1 MTQEKTPRGAPEERP
16 RRHAILDWK
25 TRVETLGEASAESPL
40 GTAQKEK
47 GAPESRSGKESES
60 GQALAGGKSAREEQ
74 DQSAGEDQEKTR
86 ARSGK
91 QQTRREKEHG
101 DRRETVSRR
110 RAEQS
115 GLDEHQSQSAQESE
129 RIGVGRPAR
138 GSSRHFPVRP
148 RLGRQQTESLEAGSG
163 RRRAD
168 AQDRRAQ
175 CLQPHGG
182 TLAPQQKVE
191 AGAGGQSSEGQ
202 KTLPNGRLL
211 RHPLPVDG
219 AARQSMESGPERGG
233 SRHGQDCRESP
244 EEKQSAER
252 AIERRRLGHAVKV
265 VYETKRPPR
274 GETSEENRRPDDRI
288 HATGKPR
295 EQTRAW
301 EEECER
307 HDGPRRTPRGR
318 ERESDRDHQDRQ
330 AVGSRRRKSQREQE
344 TRSTHRQKEEDD
356 PDAGSRLP
364 HPRWYSDRKS
374 TRLNSSHGSISYAV
388 FCLKNKKCSGLPP
401 SSSSSQLLPV
411 YAVPPARHR

>member
-74 DQSAGEDQEKTR
+74 DQSAGEEQEKTR

-91 QQTRREKEHG
+91 QQTRREK
-101 DRRETVSRR
+101 
-110 RAEQS
+110 
-115 GLDEHQSQSAQESE
+115 HQSQSAQESE

-295 EQTRAW
+295 EQIRAW

-318 ERESDRDHQDRQ
+318 ERESDSDHQDRQ

-364 HPRWYSDRKS
+364 HPRWYSCRAAIPV
-374 TRLNSSHGSISYAV
+374 LSS
-388 FCLKNKKCSGLPP
+388 
-401 SSSSSQLLPV
+401 
-411 YAVPPARHR
+411 